1 MVIDTSA
8 ILAILLQEPDAK
20 RLAEA
25 VHSDPTRLMSGV
37 SVLECSIVIEA
48 RKGPAGGREFDL
60 LLHRAGVEVVPFTAD
75 QAELARQAWRRFGKG
90 NHPAGLSLGDCCAYA
105 LAKTS
110 GEPLLCK
117 GNDFVQTDI
126 RCCHSEAP

>member
-1 MVIDTSA
+1 LGDERQVFADVAEEEERGVAADTA
-8 ILAILLQEPDAK
+8 LAGPGISGVAAVALLADAAK
-20 RLAEA
+20 R
-25 VHSDPTRLMSGV
+25 
-37 SVLECSIVIEA
+37 
-48 RKGPAGGREFDL
+48 
-60 LLHRAGVEVVPFTAD
+60 PFTAD

-90 NHPAGLSLGDCCAYA
+90 NHPAGLNLGDCCAYA